1 MAKSKRSSGTVFLQ
15 VGQTSLIMNKRSLH
29 LLYLL
34 PLLLLAS
41 CVSTRKYEDALSRE
55 QQLMEEKAQLNTNID
70 TLNRRIQGLQGDI
83 NRLTGQMDEA
93 GKSAAQLANRA
104 NMTQQQL
111 EEEQKRLAQMQQL
124 MNQQREAIESLRK
137 KMADALVNFKSDEL
151 SVFVKEGKVYVSLQE
166 NLLFPSASATVNPK
180 GKEALGTLAQVLNT
194 NPDIDVLIEGH
205 TDSIP
210 IRGKYQ
216 DNWDLS
222 TARANAIVRILT
234 GTYQVAPVRV
244 TASGRSFYEPIDSNS
259 TPEGRARNRRTEIIL
274 APKLDELMRLLEQSP
289 TT

>member
-1 MAKSKRSSGTVFLQ
+1 MRT
-15 VGQTSLIMNKRSLH
+15 R
-29 LLYLL
+29 LL
-34 PLLLLAS
+34 PLLFVAPLLLTA

-55 QQLMEEKAQLNTNID
+55 QQLMEEKNQLNNNIA
-70 TLNRRIQGLQGDI
+70 TLNGRIQGLEGDI
-83 NRLTGQMDEA
+83 NRLTAQMDEA
-93 GKSAAQLANRA
+93 GKSAAQLAREA

-111 EEEQKRLAQMQQL
+111 EEEQRRLAQMQQL
-124 MNQQREAIESLRK
+124 MNQQRQAIEGLRK
-137 KMADALVNFKSDEL
+137 KMADALVNFRSDEL

-180 GKEALGTLAQVLNT
+180 GREALGTLAQVLNT
-194 NPDIDVLIEGH
+194 NPDIEVLIEGH

-210 IRGKYQ
+210 IRGRYQ

-234 GTYQVAPVRV
+234 DTYKVAPTRV
-244 TASGRSFYEPIDSNS
+244 TASGRSYYEPIDTNS

-274 APKLDELMRLLEQSP
+274 APKLDELMRLLEQPP
-289 TT
+289 TS